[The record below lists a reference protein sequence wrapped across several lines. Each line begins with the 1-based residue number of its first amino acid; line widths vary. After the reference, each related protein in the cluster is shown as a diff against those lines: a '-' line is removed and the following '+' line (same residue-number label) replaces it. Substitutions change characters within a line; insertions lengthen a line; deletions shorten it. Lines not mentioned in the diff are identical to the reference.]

1 MQINTII
8 AAEHSKSRAAQQL
21 LASNPRLD
29 LLPDGSPG
37 PRQFKIKTADTSVR
51 RFSANA
57 LLKHRYAWR
66 GYQTVALPAD
76 SSVNRVTLSAMEH
89 EVTIGTITVVLDSPN
104 GLGAEE
110 AFSAEV
116 TALRKEG
123 KRVCEFTKLAI
134 DPISGTKRVIAA
146 LFHVAYIIAHRLRGY
161 DALVMEVNPRH
172 VRYYERMLGARVIG
186 EQRLNRKVNAP
197 AVLLCIDFSYIMEQ
211 IGEFG
216 GQEHRIAEERSLYP
230 LAFSLSQE
238 AGMIAK
244 LMQAQTPPSS
254 RLN

>member
-29 LLPDGSPG
+29 LLPDGTPG
-37 PRQFKIKTADTSVR
+37 PRRFKIKTADTSVR

-57 LLKHRYAWR
+57 LLKDRYAWR
-66 GYQTVALPAD
+66 GYSAVSLPAD
-76 SSVNRVTLSAMEH
+76 QTVNRITLSAIEH
-89 EVTIGTITVVLDSPN
+89 EVTIGTITVVLDSPE
-104 GLGAEE
+104 GLGAQE
-110 AFSAEV
+110 AFGAELA
-116 TALRKEG
+116 ALRDEG

-197 AVLLCIDFSYIMEQ
+197 AVLLGIDFSYIMEQ

-216 GQEHRIAEERSLYP
+216 GQEDRVGEERSLYP
-230 LAFSLSQE
+230 LAFSLSEE
-238 AGMIAK
+238 AGMIAR
-244 LMQAQTPPSS
+244 LMQAQPAASS